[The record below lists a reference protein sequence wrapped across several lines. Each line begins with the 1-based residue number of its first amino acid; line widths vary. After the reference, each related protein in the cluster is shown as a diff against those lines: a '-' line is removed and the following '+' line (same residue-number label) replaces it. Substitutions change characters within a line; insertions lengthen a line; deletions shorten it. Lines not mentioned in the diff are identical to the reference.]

1 MSNIALF
8 SGSNVPAFVKNREL
22 SATAKALAGGGGAGG
37 KRISIKGGV
46 FRLVH
51 GGKEIASIEE
61 RYLDVVLVKAAEKN
75 SRVFYAKSYD
85 ADAISAPDC
94 WSQDGETPAKDAANP
109 QAKRC
114 ADCPQNIAGS
124 GQGQSRACRYQRRL
138 AVVLE
143 NDMEGDV
150 MQLTVPAASIF
161 GKAEGDNRPLQAY
174 VQDLVA
180 RGGDP
185 ELVVTRLK
193 FDTKAESPKLF
204 FKAMR
209 WLTDDEYEIAQRQ
222 AGTEDAKQA
231 ITMTVA
237 KMDGVVAEP
246 APLEGKKPAKAKAK
260 PTVEE
265 DEEEEAPAPKAKA
278 KPAPAPVVEDDD
290 EEEAPKPKA
299 KAKPVVEESDEDEE
313 PVVRKEAPKKPTVG
327 GKASLAELADAWD
340 DE

>member
-8 SGSNVPAFVKNREL
+8 NGGNVPAFVKNREL
-22 SATAKALAGGGGAGG
+22 SATAKALAGAAAAGG

-51 GGKEIASIEE
+51 GGKEVASIED
-61 RYLDVVLVKAAEKN
+61 RHLDVVLVKAAENN

-85 ADAISAPDC
+85 SDAITAPDC
-94 WSQDGETPAKDAANP
+94 WSQNGDVPSPEAKNP
-109 QAKRC
+109 QSKRC
-114 ADCPQNIAGS
+114 ADCAQNIAGS

-143 NDMEGDV
+143 NDLEGDV
-150 MQLTVPAASIF
+150 LQLTVPAASIF
-161 GKAEGDNRPLQAY
+161 GKADGDNRPLQEY
-174 VQDLVA
+174 VRDLVA

-222 AGTEDAKQA
+222 AETPDAKNA
-231 ITMTVA
+231 VTMTVA
-237 KMDGVVAEP
+237 KMDAVVAEP
-246 APLEGKKPAKAKAK
+246 APLAGTKPTKAKAK
-260 PTVEE
+260 PAVEE
-265 DEEEEAPAPKAKA
+265 VEEEEEAPAPAPAAKKA
-278 KPAPAPVVEDDD
+278 KPAP
-290 EEEAPKPKA
+290 
-299 KAKPVVEESDEDEE
+299 VVEEDDEAEE
-313 PVVRKEAPKKPTVG
+313 PAVRKETPKKPSVG